1 VLDEMTDAQQADF
14 SPTYGRPV
22 PERPPWP
29 EKLDS
34 RIVKAN
40 HGNGI
45 AGFLQSNPMAPQIPN
60 MASTRGMQ
68 EGAAGAEELLADAD
82 SADAEAPFAEPAQRD
97 PEEA

>member
-1 VLDEMTDAQQADF
+1 MRW
-14 SPTYGRPV
+14 PTLNKLASRRLTVGRFPNDH
-22 PERPPWP
+22 RGR
-29 EKLDS
+29 KSSTARSL
-34 RIVKAN
+34 KAN
-40 HGNGI
+40 HGNGL
-45 AGFLQSNPMAPQIPN
+45 AGFLQSNPMTPQIPH